1 MFQPLHWA
9 IFRSTI
15 VQNVL
20 ESTTGRNAYY
30 GMYSELHVKLTSLK
44 KPVKNKINHL

>member
-15 VQNVL
+15 VQIMV

-30 GMYSELHVKLTSLK
+30 GMYSELQEKLTSLHIK
-44 KPVKNKINHL
+44 LIL